1 MIADQYEIQ
10 WLTQAASQS
19 SSHQLI
25 HKHSDMWSS
34 NHLVRGKSCVATNL
48 IDNIVTLVQVTNE
61 LTDKVES
68 SDETSL
74 GSKSIIGQSSDRTK
88 SLDTGSLRVTNAD
101 GGARLR
107 FSGNRD
113 RNLGAIKDGAC
124 SSDLQ

>member
-1 MIADQYEIQ
+1 MHDGKTEGPIAE
-10 WLTQAASQS
+10 LTTSNW
-19 SSHQLI
+19 
-25 HKHSDMWSS
+25 KH
-34 NHLVRGKSCVATNL
+34 RATNL
-48 IDNIVTLVQVTNE
+48 IDNIVTPVQVTNE

-74 GSKSIIGQSSDRTK
+74 GSKSIIGQSSGRTK
-88 SLDTGSLRVTNAD
+88 SLDAGSLRVTNAE

-113 RNLGAIKDGAC
+113 RNLGAIRDGAC